1 MNDYMQALHRR
12 FFKEPE
18 LKELRE
24 EIEDLR
30 LSLKAGMSRDSR
42 EQLLK
47 LIDLGIELRDEI
59 SLASFKA
66 GFQLALGIVTELKP
80 FSFDEDEEQRALYQG
95 RKRRDLEPGPFVTS
109 SCKQKPME
117 GYPPSAGLSQCDERG
132 YRLWD

>member
-18 LKELRE
+18 LKKLRE

-59 SLASFKA
+59 SLASFRA
-66 GFQLALGIVTELKP
+66 GFQLALGIVGELDP
-80 FSFDEDEEQRALYQG
+80 YSFDEDEEQRAL
-95 RKRRDLEPGPFVTS
+95 
-109 SCKQKPME
+109 
-117 GYPPSAGLSQCDERG
+117 ERTAHNS
-132 YRLWD
+132 L